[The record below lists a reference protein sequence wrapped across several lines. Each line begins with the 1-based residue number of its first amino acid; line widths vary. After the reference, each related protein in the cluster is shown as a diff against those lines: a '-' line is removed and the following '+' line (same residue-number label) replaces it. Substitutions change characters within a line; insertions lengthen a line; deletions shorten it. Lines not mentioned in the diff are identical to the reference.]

1 MKLDESLRVEGD
13 TNLSSFRETWQNKNL
28 SKESLR
34 ILEEDAKYFL
44 HQSLSTPCLNVL
56 KGSKGIY
63 IEDLD
68 GKLYLDFH
76 GNNVHQVGYGNC
88 DVIKA
93 IKEEMDSLPF
103 SPRRYTNEKAV
114 ALAKKLTE
122 LAPKKLNK
130 ILLTPGATSAIGMA
144 MKLAKLATGKHN
156 FISFWDSFHGASM
169 DALSVGGEEFFRK
182 GLGPMIPG
190 CEHIIPYNSYRPL
203 FGNSEDFDLRICEI
217 LEYTIEKQG
226 EVAAV
231 IMETFRNTDIMV
243 PPKRFL
249 KRIREICDKHNVLL
263 ILDETPIAL
272 GRTGKF
278 FAFENFDIE
287 PDMVV
292 IGKGLGGGI
301 FPIAALI
308 ARDDLDIGQKTALG
322 HYTHEKSSVGSAA
335 ALATIEYIEKNRI
348 MDNVNDLSKKIEI
361 KLDSMKKKYSIIGD
375 YRIIGLQFGIELVKD
390 RTTKEKALMEA
401 EKIMYKCLDR
411 GLSFKISSGSVLTLA
426 PALTIKEKDLD
437 IAMNILESAIR
448 EVQEEKDGE

>member
-1 MKLDESLRVEGD
+1 
-13 TNLSSFRETWQNKNL
+13 
-28 SKESLR
+28 
-34 ILEEDAKYFL
+34 
-44 HQSLSTPCLNVL
+44 
-56 KGSKGIY
+56 
-63 IEDLD
+63 
-68 GKLYLDFH
+68 
-76 GNNVHQVGYGNC
+76 
-88 DVIKA
+88 
-93 IKEEMDSLPF
+93 
-103 SPRRYTNEKAV
+103 
-114 ALAKKLTE
+114 
-122 LAPKKLNK
+122 
-130 ILLTPGATSAIGMA
+130 
-144 MKLAKLATGKHN
+144 
-156 FISFWDSFHGASM
+156 
-169 DALSVGGEEFFRK
+169 
-182 GLGPMIPG
+182 
-190 CEHIIPYNSYRPL
+190 
-203 FGNSEDFDLRICEI
+203 
-217 LEYTIEKQG
+217 
-226 EVAAV
+226 VAAV

-361 KLDSMKKKYSIIGD
+361 KLNSMKKKYSIIGD

-411 GLSFKISSGSVLTLA
+411 GLSFKISSGSVLTLV

>member
-1 MKLDESLRVEGD
+1 MKLDENLRVEGD

-34 ILEEDAKYFL
+34 ILEEDTKYFL

-226 EVAAV
+226 E
-231 IMETFRNTDIMV
+231 
-243 PPKRFL
+243 
-249 KRIREICDKHNVLL
+249 
-263 ILDETPIAL
+263 
-272 GRTGKF
+272 
-278 FAFENFDIE
+278 
-287 PDMVV
+287 
-292 IGKGLGGGI
+292 
-301 FPIAALI
+301 
-308 ARDDLDIGQKTALG
+308 
-322 HYTHEKSSVGSAA
+322 
-335 ALATIEYIEKNRI
+335 
-348 MDNVNDLSKKIEI
+348 
-361 KLDSMKKKYSIIGD
+361 
-375 YRIIGLQFGIELVKD
+375 
-390 RTTKEKALMEA
+390 
-401 EKIMYKCLDR
+401 
-411 GLSFKISSGSVLTLA
+411 
-426 PALTIKEKDLD
+426 
-437 IAMNILESAIR
+437 
-448 EVQEEKDGE
+448 